1 MPWPSIRTIL
11 SPRNSFLP
19 IHSTILKKSSRY
31 ACVGLVLFGARALG
45 QNAAPI
51 GELFASETG
60 SSSAMQLA
68 GPGMNVLS
76 GSQLSAGIAPA
87 TLKLLRGGQVRICPQ
102 SGLSATTNGQGL
114 MLATGAGAIEIDYEL
129 KQQIAD
135 VLITPDFNV
144 TLVGPGRFHFAL
156 GVSRKG
162 DTCLKP
168 LAENASDI
176 TFSELLGTGV
186 YKAHP
191 DEALIFRGGK
201 LEPRAAY
208 AGECGCPAG
217 TGPAVLRAEAEPAPT
232 PAPPKESSTPAKPT
246 ERVAVASSE
255 PTSPLPPDRPGQVH
269 VQVDTPFVFS
279 GRSPSGRP
287 YSAAK
292 LQFSSLPNVYFV
304 QEKVD
309 PIVLTEKPPEVS
321 LQAEAPV
328 AKPEEKP
335 KKEKRGFLGRIK
347 GFFGSL
353 FHR

>member
-1 MPWPSIRTIL
+1 L
-11 SPRNSFLP
+11 SARNSFLP
-19 IHSTILKKSSRY
+19 IQFSAILKKTSGH
-31 ACVGLVLFGARALG
+31 ACTVLLLFGARTLG

-68 GPGMNVLS
+68 GSGMNVLS

-87 TLKLLRGGQVRICPQ
+87 TLKLHRGGQVRICPH
-102 SGLSATTNGQGL
+102 SGLSATTSGQGL

-144 TLVGPGRFHFAL
+144 MLIGPGRFHFAL
-156 GVSRKG
+156 GVTRKG

-168 LAENASDI
+168 LAENASEI

-186 YKAHP
+186 YKANP

-208 AGECGCPAG
+208 AGECGCPASA
-217 TGPAVLRAEAEPAPT
+217 GPAVMRAEAQPVPT
-232 PAPPKESSTPAKPT
+232 PAPPEESSASAKPA
-246 ERVAVASSE
+246 ERVAVASNE

-269 VQVDTPFVFS
+269 VQVDAPFVFS
-279 GRSPSGRP
+279 GRSGRP

-321 LQAEAPV
+321 LTAEAQAP
-328 AKPEEKP
+328 KPEEKP
-335 KKEKRGFLGRIK
+335 KKEKKGFLGRIK
-347 GFFGSL
+347 GFLGSL